1 MRSAQPSPNLRMPG
15 SCLARLC
22 PDVCA
27 LLDIEHWN
35 PRRDAQLRAVARL
48 RQATAENRKGNCH
61 EA

>member
-1 MRSAQPSPNLRMPG
+1 MRSDQPSPNLRMPG

-35 PRRDAQLRAVARL
+35 PRRDAQLRAAARQG
-48 RQATAENRKGNCH
+48 REV
-61 EA
+61 EP